1 MSLDHPYLGGRRAMR
16 LLVWFV
22 GTCLLPTL
30 VAGQSSDRVLVTF
43 GRENAAGVGA
53 YDMAPAFARPRVPDS
68 RPHLGSTSVRSRS
81 YSFQEETISGRPSR
95 IKGAAIGFGIGFV
108 VGAAAFTA
116 GRCTRFKDPLSGT
129 CTPVRSSIAIGGV
142 VGGVAGAAIGALIA
156 PLWGPSRTAAAGL
169 AH

>member
-1 MSLDHPYLGGRRAMR
+1 MR

-22 GTCLLPTL
+22 GTCLLPAL
-30 VAGQSSDRVLVTF
+30 VAGQSSERVLVTV

-53 YDMAPAFARPRVPDS
+53 YEMAPAFARPRVPDS
-68 RPHLGSTSVRSRS
+68 RPRLGSTRVSARS
-81 YSFQEETISGRPSR
+81 YSFQEEMISGRPSR
-95 IKGAAIGFGIGFV
+95 IKGAAIGLGIGFV

-129 CTPVRSSIAIGGV
+129 CTPVRTSVAVGGV
-142 VGGVAGAAIGALIA
+142 VGGVVGAAIGALIA
-156 PLWGPSRTAAAGL
+156 PLWGSSRTAAAGS